1 MVVTEGAR
9 SAMNSARNAVTTGVR
24 ADRIAAGATVTLA
37 LAVSG
42 AAWVLAVMRMSGMD
56 MGPGSDLGSRFGQA
70 LVMPV
75 ALGMIG
81 LGLWVAL
88 GLL

>member
-1 MVVTEGAR
+1 MLIFGERRLRRV
-9 SAMNSARNAVTTGVR
+9 
-24 ADRIAAGATVTLA
+24 LA
-37 LAVSG
+37 QYEAHLEAQVNQSG
-42 AAWVLAVMRMSGMD
+42 RVLEPHRVLAVMRMSGMD
-56 MGPGSDLGSRFGQA
+56 MGPGSDLGSRFGQS

-81 LGLWVAL
+81 LGLWAAL

>member
-1 MVVTEGAR
+1 MVVTESSR
-9 SAMNSARNAVTTGVR
+9 SGMNSARNAVMSGVR
-24 ADRIAAGATVTLA
+24 TDRIAARAVVTPT

-56 MGPGSDLGSRFGQA
+56 VGPGSDLESRFGQA

>member
-1 MVVTEGAR
+1 
-9 SAMNSARNAVTTGVR
+9 
-24 ADRIAAGATVTLA
+24 
-37 LAVSG
+37 
-42 AAWVLAVMRMSGMD
+42 
-56 MGPGSDLGSRFGQA
+56 MGPGSDLGSRFGPA

-88 GLL
+88 GTSSAPGLIQSM